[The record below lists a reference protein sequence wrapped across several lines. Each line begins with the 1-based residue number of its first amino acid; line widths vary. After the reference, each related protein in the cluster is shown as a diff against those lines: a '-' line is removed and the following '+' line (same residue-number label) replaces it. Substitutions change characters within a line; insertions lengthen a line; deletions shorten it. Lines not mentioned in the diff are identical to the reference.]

1 MEHLSLYLEKFK
13 KFGFEDQIL
22 KEALIGVVERRFGA
36 NIAKSDISLK
46 EGIVRINVSGPLKSE
61 LFLFKDKIQKEVI
74 EILGDDKQIKEL
86 K

>member
-13 KFGFEDQIL
+13 RFGFKDQIL
-22 KEALIGVVERRFGA
+22 KEAVISVVERNFGA
-36 NIAKSDISLK
+36 NIAKSDISLN
-46 EGIVRINVSGPLKSE
+46 EGIVRINISGPLKSE

-74 EILGDDKQIKEL
+74 EILGDEKQMKEL

>member
-1 MEHLSLYLEKFK
+1 MEHLSLYLDKFK

-22 KEALIGVVERRFGA
+22 KEALIGVVKGRFGA
-36 NIAKSDISLK
+36 DIDKSDISLK

-61 LFLFKDKIQKEVI
+61 LFLYKDKIQKEVI